1 MSSLVDEENIAK
13 SIHITYSLSGT
24 ETELMVK
31 IVIKDKQRKVNVP
44 EKESICMVGIC
55 RQSLLR
61 FLPSTWP
68 HCRGPLRLDYSPSAH
83 ICTRIM
89 SN

>member
-44 EKESICMVGIC
+44 EKESI
-55 RQSLLR
+55 
-61 FLPSTWP
+61 
-68 HCRGPLRLDYSPSAH
+68 YY
-83 ICTRIM
+83 
-89 SN
+89 

>member
-44 EKESICMVGIC
+44 EKESICMVGIG
-55 RQSLLR
+55 REPSSFPTLNMAALSRSLK
-61 FLPSTWP
+61 T
-68 HCRGPLRLDYSPSAH
+68 
-83 ICTRIM
+83 
-89 SN
+89 